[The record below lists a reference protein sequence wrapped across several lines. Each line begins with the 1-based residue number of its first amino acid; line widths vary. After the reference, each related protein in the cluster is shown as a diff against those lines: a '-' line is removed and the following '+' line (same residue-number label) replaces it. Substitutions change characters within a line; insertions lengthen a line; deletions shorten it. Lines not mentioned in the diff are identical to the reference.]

1 MDLMKNDWQLA
12 NELQAIILIS
22 LSLVLF
28 KLFTTGQINSM
39 LESRLIPYAF
49 FAMAAMFLLG
59 FFRMMNS
66 DMYGA
71 DCDCEACDQGGTGFF
86 GLLQYGVLFFLPI
99 FIALNYY

>member
-1 MDLMKNDWQLA
+1 MKNDWQLA

-28 KLFTTGQINSM
+28 KLFTTGQITAM

-49 FAMAAMFLLG
+49 FSMVAMFLLG

-71 DCDCEACDQGGTGFF
+71 DCDCDACDQGGTGLF

-99 FIALNYY
+99 FIAFNYY